1 MRGSAWPAFSLAVR
15 IAGAELWAS
24 WEMCLGGTTAFA
36 HSGPCSVALRPPV
49 PSSCQGT
56 CRRSWRVCA
65 SSDHPQDWMVLGRP
79 SVLGGRTGRIQP
91 CQCEHVACKTVSSSS
106 AAGRVVLQAR
116 KAVGALGLLLN
127 YPHPSC
133 IITSSPLIEH
143 LPCACH
149 RVRYC
154 GDYCSYYFTS

>member
-1 MRGSAWPAFSLAVR
+1 MHGSAWPAFGLAVR

-65 SSDHPQDWMVLGRP
+65 SSDHPQDWKGLGRP
-79 SVLGGRTGRIQP
+79 SVLGGRTGRIDP
-91 CQCEHVACKTVSSSS
+91 GFEPS
-106 AAGRVVLQAR
+106 
-116 KAVGALGLLLN
+116 GL
-127 YPHPSC
+127 
-133 IITSSPLIEH
+133 
-143 LPCACH
+143 
-149 RVRYC
+149 
-154 GDYCSYYFTS
+154 